1 MHMCVQGFSIS
12 VKKMRIIT
20 GKFKGR
26 QLYSPK
32 NQEIRPTSDR
42 AREFLFSY
50 LGNDVYKARVL
61 DLFAGSGALGIEA
74 VSRGAASAVFVDQ
87 SKEAVDLINRNLEK
101 LGLSFPVIRRDAV
114 SYLQSTLNEK
124 FDLIFCDPPYKYTA
138 FETLVERSRQQVLH
152 PDGLLIYESDR
163 RIDAPEIKGLEI
175 IKVKKIGNTKMSIY
189 RYV

>member
-1 MHMCVQGFSIS
+1 
-12 VKKMRIIT
+12 MRIIT

-26 QLYSPK
+26 PLYSPK
-32 NQEIRPTSDR
+32 NQAIRPTSDR

-50 LGNDVYKARVL
+50 LGTNVYEARVL

-101 LGLSFPVIRRDAV
+101 FGLSFPVIRRDAV

-138 FETLVERSRQQVLH
+138 FETIAERSRQQVLH
-152 PDGLLIYESDR
+152 PDGVLIYESDR